1 MREKYR
7 NVICEEEAKLYNKV
21 DGIFIN
27 GHKDA
32 TLSIT
37 KRTNGK
43 YYRFTILE
51 QHYEVI
57 GEPGT
62 FYLTHISTKKVKG
75 KLFQNHRG
83 R

>member
-7 NVICEEEAKLYNKV
+7 NVIREEEAKLYNKV

-27 GHKDA
+27 GQKDA

-43 YYRFTILE
+43 YYRLPILE
-51 QHYEVI
+51 EHYVVI
-57 GEPGT
+57 REPGT
-62 FYLTHISTKKVKG
+62 FYQTHISPKMVKG
-75 KLFQNHRG
+75 KLLQNHRG